1 MYIRNNN
8 GKLVFID
15 MSKIKSDKELYCN
28 IWKIKYN
35 INLRK
40 KEMKFNNELINFVNG
55 NNIFE

>member
-1 MYIRNNN
+1 
-8 GKLVFID
+8 

>member
-1 MYIRNNN
+1 MYIRNNK
-8 GKLVFID
+8 GKLIFVD

-40 KEMKFNNELINFVNG
+40 KEMKFNTELINFVNG